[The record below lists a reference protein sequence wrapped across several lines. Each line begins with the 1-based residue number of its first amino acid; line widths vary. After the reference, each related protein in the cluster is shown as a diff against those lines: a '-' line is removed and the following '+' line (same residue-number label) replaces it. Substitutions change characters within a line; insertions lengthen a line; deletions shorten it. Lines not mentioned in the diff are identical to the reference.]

1 MMQATTTA
9 LVRNIFEQFFS
20 KQLAGKSLAPKRRR
34 CGVCEMCQLPDCG
47 TCNHCKDMIKFGGSG
62 RSKQACVH
70 RRCPNMAVQVAEE
83 DDGLELLGEQEVV
96 VEKGGGGGKKARKSK
111 TKLEWV
117 GEPRKEGKKT
127 FFPCVLVDGCE
138 VGRVTVAA
146 LCAHNND
153 VCVLRCVKETVFL

>member
-1 MMQATTTA
+1 MTLAVLLQATTTP

-20 KQLAGKSLAPKRRR
+20 KQLEGKSSAPKRRR
-34 CGVCEMCQLPDCG
+34 CGVCEVCQLADCG

-83 DDGLELLGEQEVV
+83 DDGLELGEQEAV
-96 VEKGGGGGKKARKSK
+96 VEKGGGGGGGKKARLEKNK

-117 GEPRKEGKKT
+117 GEPRMEGKKKCFT
-127 FFPCVLVDGCE
+127 SVLVNGCE
-138 VGRVTVAA
+138 VG
-146 LCAHNND
+146 
-153 VCVLRCVKETVFL
+153 